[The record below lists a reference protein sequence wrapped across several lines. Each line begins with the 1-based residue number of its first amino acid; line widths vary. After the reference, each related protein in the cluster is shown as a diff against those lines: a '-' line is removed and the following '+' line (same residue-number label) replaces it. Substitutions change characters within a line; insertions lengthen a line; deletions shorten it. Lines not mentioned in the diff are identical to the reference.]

1 MAIDTNIE
9 DGVGEVVINNPPV
22 NALSA
27 AVRQGIEARLR
38 QVIDDDS
45 LSAVLLVAD
54 GRTFPAGADITEF
67 SKPPQAPLTRQ
78 NKELLIQ
85 FKLDDFVVHPVYG
98 LGRLTKIEER
108 QFSEMRA
115 RLYYQIT
122 LPTSTVWIPV
132 EAQATI
138 GLRLVTA
145 RNDLDQYRDLLR
157 SRPVP
162 LHKDYRRRHLEL
174 VSRLNQGSF
183 QVVCE
188 VVRDLTAW
196 GWQKPLN
203 RTDTVT
209 LKKTQESLYQEWAT
223 AAGLSI
229 AEAIKEV
236 KCLLQTTQ

>member
-1 MAIDTNIE
+1 M
-9 DGVGEVVINNPPV
+9 
-22 NALSA
+22 
-27 AVRQGIEARLR
+27 
-38 QVIDDDS
+38 
-45 LSAVLLVAD
+45 
-54 GRTFPAGADITEF
+54 
-67 SKPPQAPLTRQ
+67 RQ

-85 FKLDDFVVHPVYG
+85 FKVGDFVVHPVYG
-98 LGRLTKIEER
+98 LGHLVKIEEK

-122 LPTSTVWIPV
+122 LPRSTIWIPV

-145 RNDLDQYRDLLR
+145 RSDLDQYRDLLK

-162 LHKDYRRRHLEL
+162 LHKDYKQRHLEL

-196 GWQKPLN
+196 GWRKPLN

-223 AAGLSI
+223 AAGVSV
-229 AEAIKEV
+229 AEAIKEI
-236 KCLLQTTQ
+236 KCLLQTTQPASLG